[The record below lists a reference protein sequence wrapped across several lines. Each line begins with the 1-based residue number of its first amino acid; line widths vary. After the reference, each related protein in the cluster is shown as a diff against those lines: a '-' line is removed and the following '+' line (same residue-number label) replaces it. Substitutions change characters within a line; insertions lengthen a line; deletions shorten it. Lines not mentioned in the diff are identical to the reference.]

1 MEALAFPTTKLP
13 TTMSDPQ
20 QDLDTLRQRVA
31 QLDRE
36 ILEKIAE
43 RLRTSRSIGEAKRRA
58 QLPIRDFRVEASVMQ
73 RARSAARELGFDPA
87 LAESVLESL
96 IEAAVRTQVESQPVT
111 QPGGRQHILIV
122 GGAGRMGRWLRG
134 FLEGQ
139 GHSVETCDPVDGDF
153 ASLAQAGQ
161 RTWDTVV
168 LSTPLA
174 LLPETLQE
182 ALQLPGSPLVFD
194 IGSLKSHLVKP
205 LQEAARAGHRVAS
218 LHPMFAPGTVVLT
231 GRTVLVCDAGQPD
244 ATEQACRLFRETAV
258 SLCPIPLAEHDQVMG
273 GLLGLSHTVN
283 LLFGQAL
290 HRLGLRFEK
299 LGPIASTTFAKQA
312 RTAAEVAAENPELYH
327 QIQHFNQCTPQV
339 YEALESGLE
348 ALRQAALDP
357 DSEVFLARMGECR
370 SYFFPD

>member
-1 MEALAFPTTKLP
+1 
-13 TTMSDPQ
+13 MSDPQ
-20 QDLDTLRQRVA
+20 HDLDALRQRVA

-73 RARSAARELGFDPA
+73 RARTAARELGFDPA

-111 QPGGRQHILIV
+111 QQGGRQHILIV
-122 GGAGRMGRWLRG
+122 GGAGRMGRWLRQ

-139 GHSVETCDPVDGDF
+139 GHTVETCDPVDGDF
-153 ASLAQAGQ
+153 ASLAQAQQ
-161 RTWDTVV
+161 RKWDTVV

-174 LLPETLQE
+174 LLPQTLHE
-182 ALQLPGSPLVFD
+182 ALDLPGKPLIFD
-194 IGSLKSHLVKP
+194 IGSLKSHLVQP
-205 LQEAARAGHRVAS
+205 LKQAAQAGHRVAS

-231 GRTVLVCDAGQPD
+231 GRTVLVCDAGQAD
-244 ATEQACRLFRETAV
+244 ATEQACRLFRDTAV
-258 SLCPIPLAEHDQVMG
+258 SLCPIPLEQHDQVMG

-290 HRLGLRFEK
+290 QRLGLSFEK

-339 YEALESGLE
+339 YQALEEGLV

-357 DSEVFLARMGECR
+357 NAEPFLSLMGDCR
-370 SYFFPD
+370 RYFFPG